1 MHCSYYPAQGQTND
15 KDCGVFAVAFAMAL
29 CNEMVPE
36 ELTFYQ
42 ERMRGHLQFCLEDKL
57 MRHFPSKHRN
67 CSVKTLKT
75 EIVPVFCKCR
85 RQEKG
90 EMIECAKCEEWYH
103 KTCTTVPD
111 GAWSDDEFEWSCDD
125 CSP

>member
-1 MHCSYYPAQGQTND
+1 
-15 KDCGVFAVAFAMAL
+15 
-29 CNEMVPE
+29 MVPE

-57 MRHFPSKHRN
+57 KHRK

-75 EIVPVFCKCR
+75 EIVQVFCKCR

-90 EMIECAKCEEWYH
+90 EIKKRESG
-103 KTCTTVPD
+103 TVPG
-111 GAWSDDEFEWSCDD
+111 GAWSDAVPGVMLNSSRLVIIVLPD
-125 CSP
+125 